1 MKFFTIILFNLPL
14 ICFGQEHLIETGK
27 SFDEIE
33 FGYSTLVDVK
43 EKYASE
49 TITDTITYS
58 CPHTDKCGKAYGKMN
73 SIYIKKLGIVFQGN
87 YNDELIRQI
96 RLYFPFKGK
105 IDDLTKIELGKTTVK
120 DIYKSYP
127 NSKLTSTNGKNYWII
142 QNDYTS
148 FLVTRLST
156 DNNYPIEHIE
166 IENRLIKLILL
177 NPIRNRMFIDFE
189 KNCCMPLY
197 APKNEMH
204 RNCYVE
210 KHKGGFY
217 YINIG
222 GESSYKSVK
231 NGYWK
236 EYYPNHII
244 KEEGNYKKGKKVGEF
259 KYYDKNGTLI
269 RTKRHRRFLFW

>member
-1 MKFFTIILFNLPL
+1 MKFFTIILFILPL
-14 ICFGQEHLIETGK
+14 TCFSQEHSIERGK
-27 SFDEIE
+27 SFDKIE
-33 FGYSTLVDVK
+33 FGYSTLADAK

-49 TITDTITYS
+49 IITDTITYS
-58 CPHTDKCGKAYGKMN
+58 CPYTDKCGTAYSKVN
-73 SIYIKKLGIVFQGN
+73 STYIKKLGIVFQAN
-87 YNDELIRQI
+87 YDDELIRQI
-96 RLYFPFKGK
+96 RLYSPFKGE
-105 IDDLTKIELGKTTVK
+105 IDGITNIELGKTTVK
-120 DIYKSYP
+120 DIYTSYP
-127 NSKLTSTNGKNYWII
+127 NSKLTTTNGKNYWII
-142 QNDYTS
+142 KNNNTS

-156 DNNYPIEHIE
+156 DNNYPIEHRE
-166 IENRLIKLILL
+166 IENRLIKVIIL

-189 KNCCMPLY
+189 DNCRVPLY
-197 APKNEMH
+197 AIKNETH

-210 KHKGGFY
+210 KYKGGFY

-222 GESSYKSVK
+222 GESSYKNVK

-269 RTKRHRRFLFW
+269 RIKRHRRFLFW